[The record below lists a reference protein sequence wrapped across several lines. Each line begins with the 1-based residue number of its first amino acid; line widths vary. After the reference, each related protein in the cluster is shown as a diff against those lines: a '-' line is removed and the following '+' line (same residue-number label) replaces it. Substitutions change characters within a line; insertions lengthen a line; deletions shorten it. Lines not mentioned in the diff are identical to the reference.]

1 MNHRRTIWTRS
12 SKLRGRQMFRSSRQA
27 SSNWSS
33 TARPRKRSAEGKY
46 ERQPSLATELVNLK
60 VDIIVSGDTPAS
72 RAAQNGTTTIPA
84 VFVGVFDPVGGH
96 ELEEAGI
103 CDKQYS

>member
-1 MNHRRTIWTRS
+1 MNHRRTTWTKS
-12 SKLRGRQMFRSSRQA
+12 SKVRSRQMFRSSRQA

-60 VDIIVSGDTPAS
+60 VDIIVSGDTPAT
-72 RAAQNGTTTIPA
+72 RAAQNATTTIPA
-84 VFVGVFDPVGGH
+84 VFVGVFDLVGGH